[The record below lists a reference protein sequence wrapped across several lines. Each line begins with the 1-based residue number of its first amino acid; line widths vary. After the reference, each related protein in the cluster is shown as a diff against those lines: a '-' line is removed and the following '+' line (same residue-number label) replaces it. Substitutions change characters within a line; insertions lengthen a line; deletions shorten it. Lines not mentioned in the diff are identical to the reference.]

1 MQFGIVGS
9 SQPNE
14 LAVRG
19 SKRMNEPTQEEQ
31 RLHDLLVMAQ
41 RGRDNEDITVFCTNC
56 AEANDTDNDMCRN
69 CRTLPKYQVKEWLSE
84 SIIDSQ
90 GMIQIAN
97 MTYEPLRV
105 LKAIDPIAYNEMFLE
120 FCDSLARDGYIVEGY
135 NDNE

>member
-1 MQFGIVGS
+1 
-9 SQPNE
+9 
-14 LAVRG
+14 
-19 SKRMNEPTQEEQ
+19 MNESLETY
-31 RLHDLLVMAQ
+31 RLLLEAQ
-41 RGRDNEDITVFCTNC
+41 RSRDDEEIIVLCTNC
-56 AEANDTDNDMCRN
+56 AEANDTDNDMCKK